1 MDRLERTKQVNNSAS
16 KTKSTLVERNP
27 NLAKVTPEVL
37 GIVLLD
43 ELTGRVAEFFDG
55 MKGKAIDGPPYN
67 VMEIPMDTAETDKEL
82 DIPGIGLV
90 ANTDGTL
97 SGVSIKFDS
106 VTYGA
111 IPLIMFKNIQF
122 HPFSKIYLTFTAQA
136 DKTLYLL
143 VGREKMISE
152 AT

>member
-1 MDRLERTKQVNNSAS
+1 MGRLERTKQSNNGAS

-27 NLAKVTPEVL
+27 NLAKVSPEVL
-37 GIVLLD
+37 QVILLD

-55 MKGKAIDGPPYN
+55 VKGKVIDGPPYN
-67 VMEIPMDTAETDKEL
+67 VMEIPMDTAVTDKEL

-106 VTYGA
+106 VAYAA
-111 IPLIMFKNIQF
+111 IPLIMFKNPRF
-122 HPFSKIYLTFTAQA
+122 YPFERIYVTFTAQA
-136 DKTLYLL
+136 GKTLYLL
-143 VGREKMISE
+143 VGRDKMISE